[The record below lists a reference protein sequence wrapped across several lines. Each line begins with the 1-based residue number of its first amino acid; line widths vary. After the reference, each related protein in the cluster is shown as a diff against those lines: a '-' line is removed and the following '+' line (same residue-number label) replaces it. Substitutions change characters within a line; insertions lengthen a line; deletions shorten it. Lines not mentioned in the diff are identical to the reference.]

1 MVEYKDT
8 LNLPQTDFEMRAG
21 LPVKEPRI
29 LARWQETGLYEAIQ
43 AARTQA
49 PLFALHDGPPYA
61 NGTLHH
67 GHILNKI
74 LKDIVI
80 KDRTQA
86 GFRVPYVPGWDCHG
100 LPIEVQ
106 VDKELGAKKASMSK
120 AEIHAACRAYA
131 ERFVD
136 AQRQG
141 FKRLGVLGRWEQP
154 YRTMAFAYE
163 AATLRELARLVQQG
177 LVYKGL
183 RCVNW
188 CTVHQTALAEAEVEY
203 EDHKSPSVY
212 VAFAIRDAAGA
223 QDLPA
228 GADLVIWTTTP
239 WTLPSNQ
246 AIAVHPELTYVAY
259 PVRGRARIVAQAL
272 LPAFLKAIGEPDADP
287 SKIQGTWLG
296 KDLENVR
303 YGHPFVEREGR
314 VLLGGH
320 VTTEAGTG
328 CVHTAPA
335 HGADDFDLCK
345 RYGLE
350 VISLVDSRGVLG
362 EGAGPFAGLQVFAAN
377 PAITQYLH
385 DRGSLLNAPDAQI
398 VHRYPTCWRCQ
409 KPIIQRATE
418 QWWVAMDAPYAGGGT
433 LRERALAALKQVQW
447 IPAWGEDRIRGMLA
461 GRPDWC
467 LSRQR
472 TWGVPIAVAYCNKC
486 DTPVLSPDHMEKV
499 AQRFEKEGAAAWY
512 QHTVEELFGRLICGA
527 CGSHDFR
534 KESDILDVWFDSG
547 TSYGAVMER
556 EKLGHAEG
564 PPADLYLEGSDQH
577 RGWFHSSLLCSLAT
591 RERPP
596 YRAVLTHGFVVDG
609 AGKKISK
616 SKGNYIDPFK
626 AIDKDGAEL
635 LRLWVASEDY
645 RDDIRLSQEILTR
658 LADGYRKVRNTLRY
672 LLGNLADF
680 NPETDML
687 APETLHELDAYGLVL
702 LRGAT
707 ERVLKGY
714 ASYNFHQVMQQITE
728 LCTVDLS
735 AFYLDVLKDRLYAS
749 GKRSEARRSAQ
760 TVVYMLARD
769 LIRLMAPVFCFTAE
783 EAWTHLRR
791 FSSDPDSVHLTLYP
805 GMDEPPGVARLWA
818 GLQDRAADLTKAY
831 TDLREV
837 RRTVNA
843 ALEEARR
850 QKTLGSSMEGRV
862 VVHAPAATLQ
872 ALKRWDDPKLA
883 DLFIVSQVQRQ
894 LAAGNAISVD
904 VARAAGTKCERCWL
918 YREEVGRS
926 TAHPTLCKRCVE
938 AV

>member
-8 LNLPQTDFEMRAG
+8 LNLPKTDFEMRAG
-21 LPVKEPRI
+21 LAVKEPRL
-29 LARWQETGLYEAIQ
+29 LARWQEMGLYEAIQ
-43 AARTQA
+43 KARAEA

-86 GFRVPYVPGWDCHG
+86 GYRVPYVPGWDCHG

-106 VDKELGAKKASMSK
+106 VDKELGAKKAGMSK
-120 AEIHAACRAYA
+120 PEIYAACRAYA

-141 FKRLGVLGRWEQP
+141 FKRLGVLARWEQP
-154 YRTMAFAYE
+154 YRTMQYE
-163 AATLRELARLVQQG
+163 YEGATLRALAAMVKQG
-177 LVYKGL
+177 IVYKGL

-188 CTVHQTALAEAEVEY
+188 CLVHQTALAEAEVEY
-203 EDHKSPSVY
+203 EDHQSPSVY
-212 VAFAIRDAAGA
+212 VAFAVTQPASTKLPDA
-223 QDLPA
+223 
-228 GADLVIWTTTP
+228 ADLVIWTTTP

-246 AIAVHPELTYVAY
+246 AIAVHEELTYVAY
-259 PVRGRARIVAQAL
+259 PVRGRARIVAKEL
-272 LPAFLKAIGEPDADP
+272 LPAFLKAIGEPEADM
-287 SKIQGTWLG
+287 SRILGTWQG
-296 KDLENVR
+296 KELEGVC
-303 YGHPFVEREGR
+303 YQHPFLPREGR
-314 VLLGGH
+314 VLLGEH

-328 CVHTAPA
+328 CVHMAAA
-335 HGADDFDLCK
+335 HGAEDFSVCR

-350 VISLVDSRGVLG
+350 VLSNVDNRGILG

-377 PAITQYLH
+377 PEIVKLLSE
-385 DRGSLLNAPDAQI
+385 RGALLNAAGEQ
-398 VHRYPTCWRCQ
+398 VNHRYPTCWRCH

-418 QWWVAMDAPYAGGGT
+418 QWWVSMDKPYANGPT
-433 LRERALAALKQVQW
+433 LRERALQSLKQVQW
-447 IPAWGEDRIRGMLA
+447 IPSWGEDRIRGMLA

-472 TWGVPIAVAYCNKC
+472 TWGVPIAVVYCEKC
-486 DTPVLSPDHMEKV
+486 NTPVLSPEHMEKV
-499 AQRFEKEGAAAWY
+499 AQRFDKRGAAVW
-512 QHTVEELFGRLICGA
+512 HEESVEQLFGALSCAQCG
-527 CGSHDFR
+527 GTTFR
-534 KESDILDVWFDSG
+534 KETDILDVWFDSG
-547 TSYGAVMER
+547 TSFSAVMER
-556 EKLGHAEG
+556 ENLGHPEG

-577 RGWFHSSLLCSLAT
+577 RGWFHSSLLCSLAIHQ
-591 RERPP
+591 RPP

-609 AGKKISK
+609 QGKKISK

-680 NPETDML
+680 SPEADFV
-687 APETLHELDAYGLVL
+687 APADLHELDAYALTL
-702 LRGAT
+702 LQGTT
-707 ERVLKGY
+707 ERVRKGY
-714 ASYNFHQVMQQITE
+714 AGCNFHQVMQQITE
-728 LCTVDLS
+728 LCAVDLS

-749 GKRSEARRSAQ
+749 GKRSPSRRSAQ
-760 TVVYMLARD
+760 TAMYLIARD

-805 GMDEPPGVARLWA
+805 GMDEPPVVTRLWESLK
-818 GLQDRAADLTKAY
+818 GRGEELTEAY
-831 TDLREV
+831 TSLREV
-837 RRTVNA
+837 RRVVNA
-843 ALEEARR
+843 RLEEVRR

-862 VVHAPAATLQ
+862 VVRAPASTLA
-872 ALKRWDDPKLA
+872 ALKRWDDGKLA
-883 DLFIVSQVQRQ
+883 DLFIVSQAQREP
-894 LAAGNAISVD
+894 GEGDTVSVD
-904 VARAAGTKCERCWL
+904 VTRATGTKCERCWL
-918 YREEVGRS
+918 YREEVGQ
-926 TAHPTLCKRCVE
+926 TPTHPTLCKRCVE